1 VWRFDRFARSVSH
14 LLRALDTFNSLG
26 TAFCSLSEAL
36 DTATPAGRMVFT
48 VLASVAELERS
59 LIRERVIA
67 GVRNAQRKGKHCGRP
82 RLTDVSMS
90 TVIAE
95 RAAGKSI
102 RQIASELGTSVGTI
116 HRLCSKSLAETTSAS
131 C

>member
-1 VWRFDRFARSVSH
+1 MPSGEV
-14 LLRALDTFNSLG
+14 G
-26 TAFCSLSEAL
+26 IAFCSLSEAL

-82 RLTDVSMS
+82 RLKDVSIS
-90 TVIAE
+90 TVISG

-102 RQIASELGTSVGTI
+102 RQIAAELGTSVGTI
-116 HRLCSKSLAETTSAS
+116 HRMCSKNLAETTSAS
-131 C
+131 R